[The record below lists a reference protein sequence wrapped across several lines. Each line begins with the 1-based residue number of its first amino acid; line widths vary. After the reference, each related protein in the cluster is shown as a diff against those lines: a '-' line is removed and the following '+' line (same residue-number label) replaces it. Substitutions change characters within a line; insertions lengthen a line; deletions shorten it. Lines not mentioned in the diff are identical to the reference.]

1 MASDKTKGNG
11 PDEPSGSLRSQI
23 SITTTIP
30 VAAPA
35 PAEAKVVRLPVPTIA
50 RKSSTPPPVIE
61 TVRVIDLKR
70 LRQMLNR
77 KLAQLVRM
85 GKDAQALPGA
95 RRDVLALLETR
106 HKMARY
112 RWPNVVV
119 VRVNQVSPIQTNISV
134 VGDTIYLGHH
144 LSEDWTP
151 GAEDERFYR
160 AIHSSVL
167 MFEEMN
173 STPEKTK

>member
-1 MASDKTKGNG
+1 MASDKTKGDG
-11 PDEPSGSLRSQI
+11 PNEPAGSLRSQI
-23 SITTTIP
+23 SITTTVP

-35 PAEAKVVRLPVPTIA
+35 SADAKVVRLPAPTIA
-50 RKSSTPPPVIE
+50 RKPSTPPPVIE
-61 TVRVIDLKR
+61 TVRIIDLRR

-77 KLAQLVRM
+77 KLAQLVRL
-85 GKDAQALPGA
+85 GKDEQALPAA

-160 AIHSSVL
+160 AVHSSVL

-173 STPEKTK
+173 APPEKR

>member
-1 MASDKTKGNG
+1 MASDKTKGDG

-35 PAEAKVVRLPVPTIA
+35 QAEAKVVRLPVPTIA

-151 GAEDERFYR
+151 GSEDERFYR
-160 AIHSSVL
+160 AVHSSVL

-173 STPEKTK
+173 TPPAKA